1 MLPMSLSWPA
11 AWAPTKVAERNMA
24 GTDMPAWVL
33 SAINSWKR
41 SGQGSLQIAML
52 SVPVDIATPA
62 RYAWRVIAPPTV
74 SLQLPGDSGGVLDGP
89 GGGGPKVHT
98 GAAGGGPRRAGAGG
112 ARAGAGGG
120 A

>member
-33 SAINSWKR
+33 SAIYSWKR

-52 SVPVDIATPA
+52 SVPVDFATPA

-74 SLQLPGDSGGVLDGP
+74 SLQLPGESGGVLDGP

-98 GAAGGGPRRAGAGG
+98 VASSVMPRRTISLNT
-112 ARAGAGGG
+112 RANS
-120 A
+120 